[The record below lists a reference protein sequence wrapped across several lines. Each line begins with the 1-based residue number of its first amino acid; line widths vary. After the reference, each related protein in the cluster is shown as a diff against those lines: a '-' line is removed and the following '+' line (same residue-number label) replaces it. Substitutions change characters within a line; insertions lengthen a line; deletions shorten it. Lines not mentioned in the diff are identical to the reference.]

1 MEGKQLE
8 EELFYGEVNNNWKH
22 DAVLVR
28 KIMENC
34 SEEVRKVIFDT
45 GCFTDGGR
53 ERLFNHIRRGN
64 RGSALGLLLTLLPNL
79 ALMRFN
85 RSTGSARQFKKI
97 VQRITKPCGRKSSAT
112 HEKGSRVLTKLREVE
127 FRGIDPRP
135 EGWNA
140 YEDFDHARHFTKLP
154 SMRKVSAGFAKSPSQ
169 LSKDSWIEVGSR
181 ASNIDE
187 ISGVA
192 TILGALLEHAK
203 TSLEFLDLTEN
214 WSPPEDDKPIH
225 TSLKSFEKLKEA
237 KLNCELYAPAY
248 NEREDDGGKSIL
260 VLVHAG
266 EKLIGIRSDD
276 SESRSLHTSKLVD
289 MLPSSIMSIEFYGRV
304 AMKHV
309 KAMLQGLVEHRAD
322 HLPQLEK
329 FVFTEQ
335 RDGRRQRRKWPRRCS
350 KGVAKLVSS

>member
-1 MEGKQLE
+1 MKNMEGKQLE

-187 ISGVA
+187 IV
-192 TILGALLEHAK
+192 
-203 TSLEFLDLTEN
+203 
-214 WSPPEDDKPIH
+214 
-225 TSLKSFEKLKEA
+225 LKSEDLDATYEGLLWSTGLIMPWIRVA
-237 KLNCELYAPAY
+237 WLQYWELFSSMPRPASSF
-248 NEREDDGGKSIL
+248 SISPKTGL
-260 VLVHAG
+260 HQRTTNPFIHPSSL
-266 EKLIGIRSDD
+266 
-276 SESRSLHTSKLVD
+276 SRSSRKPNSTVNSTRRPTTK
-289 MLPSSIMSIEFYGRV
+289 
-304 AMKHV
+304 
-309 KAMLQGLVEHRAD
+309 
-322 HLPQLEK
+322 EK
-329 FVFTEQ
+329 MTA
-335 RDGRRQRRKWPRRCS
+335 
-350 KGVAKLVSS
+350 AKVSSF